1 MSHPFLVL
9 FYTLTPTPPPPA
21 KKRKQTNI
29 DIYRTFFKYFVK
41 NKYVPI
47 L

>member
-1 MSHPFLVL
+1 MSHPFFVL
-9 FYTLTPTPPPPA
+9 FYTSTPTPPPPV

-29 DIYRTFFKYFVK
+29 DRTFFKYFVK

-47 L
+47 H

>member
-9 FYTLTPTPPPPA
+9 FYTVNPHPTPA
-21 KKRKQTNI
+21 GQKRKQTNI

>member
-9 FYTLTPTPPPPA
+9 FYTSTPTPP

>member
-9 FYTLTPTPPPPA
+9 FYNPTPPPPA

-29 DIYRTFFKYFVK
+29 DIYRTFFKYFVN

>member
-9 FYTLTPTPPPPA
+9 FYTSTPTPPPPA

-29 DIYRTFFKYFVK
+29 DINRTFFKYFVK

>member
-9 FYTLTPTPPPPA
+9 FYTSTPTPPPPA

-29 DIYRTFFKYFVK
+29 DRTFFKNFVK
-41 NKYVPI
+41 NNYVPI